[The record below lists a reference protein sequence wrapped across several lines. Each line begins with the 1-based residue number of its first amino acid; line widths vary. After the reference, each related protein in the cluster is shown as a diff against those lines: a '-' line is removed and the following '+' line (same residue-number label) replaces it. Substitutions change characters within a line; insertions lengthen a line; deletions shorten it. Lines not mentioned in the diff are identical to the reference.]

1 MLKRLAATK
10 LRLALLALV
19 GWRVFLG
26 ARGKVSG
33 KTRAKKQ
40 LTRETNEVM
49 AEIITEDFLKENFEG
64 SPGGAGDTARTET
77 AAASPLMASLSARS
91 KKSKLHTLV
100 NALRDQ
106 VEEDGGF
113 PICAIVNGDLE
124 RSLLRFLIAAE
135 FDVSTARENI
145 RQMKAWR
152 EENDIDNLLRWI
164 LPEDKLKILRRC
176 MPSSYHG
183 NDKEGH
189 PIHLERTGRFQWEIL
204 RHCSAEELVKIHILA
219 QEYQSRVLFPRASAA
234 KGYTV
239 DKMANILD
247 LQGLNLGVLSNLHA
261 LNIFKQVQR
270 IDQKYYPE
278 MLSVTYIVNAG
289 WAFRAVWNVLKVVF
303 PARDHGKMKLVPRGE
318 KGLRMLKEVIPEEHI
333 PKFLGGKSKYEMSD
347 YQQKMMDDLKEIR
360 TLFSHNVGRTDT
372 YIQRSIRVWSVDPER
387 KLQLEYT
394 ESETVMEQKA
404 IMDS

>member
-1 MLKRLAATK
+1 
-10 LRLALLALV
+10 
-19 GWRVFLG
+19 
-26 ARGKVSG
+26 
-33 KTRAKKQ
+33 
-40 LTRETNEVM
+40 
-49 AEIITEDFLKENFEG
+49 
-64 SPGGAGDTARTET
+64 
-77 AAASPLMASLSARS
+77 
-91 KKSKLHTLV
+91 
-100 NALRDQ
+100 
-106 VEEDGGF
+106 
-113 PICAIVNGDLE
+113 
-124 RSLLRFLIAAE
+124 
-135 FDVSTARENI
+135 
-145 RQMKAWR
+145 
-152 EENDIDNLLRWI
+152 
-164 LPEDKLKILRRC
+164 
-176 MPSSYHG
+176 
-183 NDKEGH
+183 
-189 PIHLERTGRFQWEIL
+189 
-204 RHCSAEELVKIHILA
+204 
-219 QEYQSRVLFPRASAA
+219 
-234 KGYTV
+234 V